1 MNMRSNIAI
10 GLLVLAPLFAFAQS
24 DLEAELKAKQD
35 AKAALEAQLLE
46 DQKKLDA
53 VSAQKNTLNKAV
65 GELDLTAKKLGTEV
79 KLTETKIGA
88 TESVIKNLNLSISD
102 KERKIGT
109 YKETIGEGIGA
120 LHEFD
125 NEPFIFSII
134 AKGSIAEAVN
144 EVDARRTLN
153 REVSRAIHELFTE
166 KELLAMDKQNQE
178 SKKEELLDYKG
189 EVVGQKS
196 EVDKNKKE
204 KTTLLNQTKAQ
215 EAEYQK
221 MIEEKRRLQA
231 QFEDELAAIEA
242 KMQFDLDET
251 SYPKAKNG
259 ILAWPTEHVLI
270 TQGFGLTSSSKQLY
284 SYRTGSWSGKHAGVD
299 FRANND
305 KVFALADG
313 VVEGAGN
320 TDQVCPKA
328 STGVWVLLKYDNGLA
343 STFFHLS
350 SVVVKKGQRVKTG
363 DLIAYSGN
371 TGYSTAPHLHV
382 GVMPA
387 SAVSVTTW
395 ASKGCPGKDYT
406 TPVVANSLYLN
417 PLDYL
422 PKAGKELFKE
432 NLNFE

>member
-1 MNMRSNIAI
+1 MSRSLKI
-10 GLLVLAPLFAFAQS
+10 LFFVIIISAFGRVFAQS

-35 AKAALEAQLLE
+35 AKAALEEQLRQDRL
-46 DQKKLDA
+46 KLDA
-53 VSAQKNTLNKAV
+53 VSKEKNTLNKAV
-65 GELDLTAKKLGTEV
+65 TELDLTGKKLSTEV
-79 KLTETKIGA
+79 RLTESKIDE
-88 TESVIKNLNLSISD
+88 TESSIKNLNLTIAE
-102 KERKIGT
+102 KESKILIF
-109 YKETIGEGIGA
+109 KETIGVGIQNI
-120 LHEFD
+120 HSFD
-125 NEPFIFSII
+125 NEPFLFSVLT
-134 AKGSIAEAVN
+134 KGSITEAMR
-144 EVDARRTLN
+144 EVDNRQTLN
-153 REVSRAIHELFTE
+153 REMGSAIHELFSE
-166 KELLAMDKQNQE
+166 KELLALDKKNRE
-178 SKKEELLDYKG
+178 EKKEKLLDYKG
-189 EVVGQKS
+189 EVVEEKK
-196 EVDKNKKE
+196 EIDKNKSE
-204 KTTLLNQTKAQ
+204 KTVLLNRTKQQ

-221 MIEEKRRLQA
+221 MIEEKMRLQA
-231 QFEDELAAIEA
+231 AFEDELAAIEA
-242 KMQFDLDET
+242 KIKFDLDPN
-251 SYPKAKNG
+251 SYPKAKFG

-270 TQGFGLTSSSKQLY
+270 TQGFGLTESSKKLY
-284 SYRTGSWSGKHAGVD
+284 SYRTGAWSGKHAGVD

-305 KVFALADG
+305 KVFAMADG

-350 SVVVKKGQRVKTG
+350 SVVVKKGDRVKAG
-363 DLIAYSGN
+363 QHIAYSGN

-422 PKAGKELFKE
+422 PKATSAMFK
-432 NLNFE
+432 